1 MDLLT
6 EALAKMNLS
15 QEFYFGEDLS
25 NELSFLEDARKELEK
40 EFNKMVVQF
49 YYARKIMNYCANY
62 RNCKKDNI

>member
-25 NELSFLEDARKELEK
+25 NELSFLEDAQKELEK
-40 EFNKMVVQF
+40 NLIKWLYNF
-49 YYARKIMNYCANY
+49 IM
-62 RNCKKDNI
+62 KGKS